1 MKRFRVYFIT
11 LSLSF
16 ILILSACGSINSDAS
31 LFTWSDEVTVVTNVS
46 EPEVSTAGL
55 QVHFIDVGQADAILL
70 ICEDETMLIDGGNR
84 ADSDLIYSYLSQQKV
99 THLDYIIGTHGHEDH
114 IGGLSGALSLCT
126 VNTAYCSV
134 MEYESKAFQNYE
146 KKLGERGVDIT
157 VPSPGDSFYLGSA
170 ECTILGPITYSEDP
184 NNMSIVLKV
193 QYGETNFLFTGD
205 AEYDEETEILDSN
218 YDISCDVLK
227 VGHHGSSTSTSY
239 RWLREASPKY
249 AVISVGADNDYGHPT
264 EATLSRL
271 RDAEITTYRTDM
283 HGHIICT
290 SDGKDLAFKTQKNPS
305 GSSLDG
311 AGEGGEHSCE
321 HIPVG
326 TQDSVE
332 EPETDVD
339 KVCLYILNVNTGK
352 FHRPSCG
359 SVEKMSAKNKKEV
372 SSTHDEM
379 VVNGY
384 SPCGIC
390 NP

>member
-70 ICEDETMLIDGGNR
+70 ICEGETMLIDGGNR

-134 MEYESKAFQNYE
+134 MEYESKAFQNFE

-205 AEYDEETEILDSN
+205 AEYDEETEILDSA

-290 SDGKDLAFKTQKNPS
+290 SDGKDLVFETQKTRLEAP
-305 GSSLDG
+305 
-311 AGEGGEHSCE
+311 
-321 HIPVG
+321 
-326 TQDSVE
+326 
-332 EPETDVD
+332 
-339 KVCLYILNVNTGK
+339 
-352 FHRPSCG
+352 
-359 SVEKMSAKNKKEV
+359 
-372 SSTHDEM
+372 
-379 VVNGY
+379 
-384 SPCGIC
+384 
-390 NP
+390 